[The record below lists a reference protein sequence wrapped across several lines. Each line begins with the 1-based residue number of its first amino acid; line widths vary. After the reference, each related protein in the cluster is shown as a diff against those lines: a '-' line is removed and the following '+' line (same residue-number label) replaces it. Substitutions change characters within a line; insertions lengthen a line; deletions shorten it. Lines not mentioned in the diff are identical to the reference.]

1 LQLSLTQPTTP
12 DRNHIANSDIKRWA
26 KHWNVG
32 PNEIRSAVERVG
44 NSAGAVRKE
53 LKQRGLI
60 S

>member
-1 LQLSLTQPTTP
+1 LSLTQPTTP
-12 DRNHIANSDIKRWA
+12 DRNHIANRDKRWA

-32 PNEIRSAVERVG
+32 REDIRSAVERVG

-60 S
+60 A